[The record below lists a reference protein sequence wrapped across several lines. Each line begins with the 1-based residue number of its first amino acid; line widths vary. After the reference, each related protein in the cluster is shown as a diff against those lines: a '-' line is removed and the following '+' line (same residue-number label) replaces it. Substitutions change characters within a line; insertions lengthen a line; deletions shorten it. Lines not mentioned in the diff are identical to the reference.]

1 MQSPHHAQLRRK
13 RDAYR
18 RSQTVAALPAP
29 TCQPCGVTQQQGTEA
44 ASSATSSQSQSQ
56 PALSRKARSSA
67 SSASGD
73 PPPPPPQSTGG
84 RTAAGHRRLLGRTTS
99 SSSVLLS
106 RMRELIREK
115 VVETTVDRS
124 DLAAMERE
132 RRQRA
137 VDAFVESLRRQR
149 HRQQQ
154 QQQQA
159 VHRHSSGSVDV
170 GTPSTPALSTSSS
183 LYSRHGSSRRYR
195 IRSDPASSRPR
206 RFSPSPE
213 SLAGDIP
220 LRPVVGSADVAKS
233 AFREHRSTSED
244 TSNRRQKATTTIGTS
259 RRLSHD
265 VAMGYRTKGYNY
277 LNLYRVSLSV
287 CPSVCLSVCLSG

>member
-1 MQSPHHAQLRRK
+1 MQSAHHAQLGRK

-18 RSQTVAALPAP
+18 RSQTVAALPAAL
-29 TCQPCGVTQQQGTEA
+29 CQPCGVAQHHQQGTE
-44 ASSATSSQSQSQ
+44 SPSHSPSQ
-56 PALSRKARSSA
+56 PVSSRTSRSSV
-67 SSASGD
+67 SSVSGE
-73 PPPPPPQSTGG
+73 PTS
-84 RTAAGHRRLLGRTTS
+84 HRRLLGRTPS

-137 VDAFVESLRRQR
+137 ADAFVESLRRQH
-149 HRQQQ
+149 HRQHHQQQ

-170 GTPSTPALSTSSS
+170 SRPPTPGLSSTSSS
-183 LYSRHGSSRRYR
+183 HSRHGGSARHR
-195 IRSDPASSRPR
+195 IRSDPASSRLR
-206 RFSPSPE
+206 RFSPGPE

-220 LRPVVGSADVAKS
+220 LRSIGRSADVAKS
-233 AFREHRSTSED
+233 AFREQRSTSED
-244 TSNRRQKATTTIGTS
+244 ITNRRQKTTLALGTT

-265 VAMGYRTKGYNY
+265 VAIGYRSKGYRY
-277 LNLYRVSLSV
+277 V
-287 CPSVCLSVCLSG
+287 